1 MGGAGSAPRGLV
13 ERRASLGGGQVGGA
27 GGGERGVGAVGVE
40 GGLHGHGAARPPH
53 TVG

>member
-13 ERRASLGGGQVGGA
+13 ERRAPLGGGQVGGTRR
-27 GGGERGVGAVGVE
+27 GERSVGAVRVE
-40 GGLHGHGAARPPH
+40 GGLHGHGATRSPH

>member
-13 ERRASLGGGQVGGA
+13 ERRAALGGGQVGGA
-27 GGGERGVGAVGVE
+27 GRGQRGIGAVRVE
-40 GGLHGHGAARPPH
+40 GGLHGHGATRAPH